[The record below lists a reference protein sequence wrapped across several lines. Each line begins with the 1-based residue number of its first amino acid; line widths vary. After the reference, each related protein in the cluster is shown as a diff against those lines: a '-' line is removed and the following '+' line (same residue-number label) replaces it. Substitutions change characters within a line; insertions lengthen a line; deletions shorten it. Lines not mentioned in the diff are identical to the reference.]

1 MCIMNSYLVME
12 RIRMLTDLHT
22 YGQYHDIQNR
32 CGLYP
37 CIGS

>member
-1 MCIMNSYLVME
+1 MCNMNSYLVME
-12 RIRMLTDLHT
+12 RIRMFTDLHT
-22 YGQYHDIQNR
+22 YGKFHVIQNG